1 MFLTWFF
8 LSRWSRGPLFIF
20 ACFTFIKKFSRIS
33 YLKKYCISR
42 FIIQGV
48 DQRKIMEE
56 SMKKHEAFQFLVK
69 RRVANTER
77 KISRKETMK
86 VPDPCRITV
95 GISIE
100 NLQLSGKLNLK
111 NEKEF
116 FLMKNVQ
123 IKILAMWKI
132 FSIFPLWIEQVPSS
146 KYDFIFFLVDF
157 PKVILR
163 GAILWAQIA
172 IIS

>member
-1 MFLTWFF
+1 
-8 LSRWSRGPLFIF
+8 
-20 ACFTFIKKFSRIS
+20 
-33 YLKKYCISR
+33 
-42 FIIQGV
+42 
-48 DQRKIMEE
+48 MEE

-111 NEKEF
+111 NEEEF
-116 FLMKNVQ
+116 LLMKNVQ

-132 FSIFPLWIEQVPSS
+132 FSIFPL
-146 KYDFIFFLVDF
+146 
-157 PKVILR
+157 
-163 GAILWAQIA
+163 
-172 IIS
+172 